1 MDESASSRPLTRS
14 QSAAGTTI
22 WNVPNQLTVARL
34 VLSII
39 CFVFLSFDNYFLG
52 FILCVIAA
60 GTDWVD
66 GYWARKYGQITQLGR
81 ILDPFADKIIICG
94 TFTYL
99 AAVPPNVDGSS
110 ASEITAWM
118 AVVVV
123 ARELLVTALR
133 SFFEEHG
140 TDFSAKWSG
149 KWKMVLQCAAAAG
162 SLARLWYYDFDT
174 SEPANWNSEVPDWTT
189 WLLRLVVWAA
199 IFMTV
204 YSGWVYVKRALAL
217 LRRTEQ
223 GAGSS
228 E

>member
-1 MDESASSRPLTRS
+1 MDETASSRPLASSHSTV
-14 QSAAGTTI
+14 APTI

-39 CFVFLSFDNYFLG
+39 CFVFLSFDNYFVGL
-52 FILCVIAA
+52 ILFVIAA

-99 AAVPPNVDGSS
+99 AAVPTDISGWS

-118 AVVVV
+118 AVIVI

-149 KWKMVLQCAAAAG
+149 KWKMVLQCAAVAG

-174 SEPANWNSEVPDWTT
+174 TPPANWSSEVPAWTT
-189 WLLRLVVWAA
+189 WSLRLVVWAA
-199 IFMTV
+199 IIMTV
-204 YSGWVYVKRALAL
+204 YSGWVYVQRALGL
-217 LRRTEQ
+217 LKGQTR
-223 GAGSS
+223 GSK
-228 E
+228 